1 MDENST
7 RDVLAAEEA
16 AWKAAYRKA
25 LEEEVEAVET
35 VEAVEAVVRKAY
47 TAWLVAS
54 LASRGG

>member
-25 LEEEVEAVET
+25 LEEEVEAGDKAL
-35 VEAVEAVVRKAY
+35 EAAVRKAC
-47 TAWLVAS
+47 TAWL
-54 LASRGG
+54 LASSASRRG